1 MTSSGWKQVCL
12 KKAYQKPKARRAT
25 PEGLARDS
33 ATNPPSA
40 AQACMDAAVSWLGGA
55 P

>member
-1 MTSSGWKQVCL
+1 MWSAGAARLEGVVIFP
-12 KKAYQKPKARRAT
+12 KKL
-25 PEGLARDS
+25 GLLGQS